1 MSAVPALKNS
11 HDIPSRSLLHIFF
24 LNRLHLKVRLCGIQ
38 SYISG
43 LASNHYW
50 ARDTWPPISKIPP
63 FLKNCPKFQIAIIQT
78 AQTQYGGY
86 VRLSDWLKFLI
97 FGQYN
102 SMSAAILL
110 ESWSKYF
117 LYLRLRVL
125 LLAIGYF
132 ATASQL
138 FASTYY
144 ETMLLFGCGA

>member
-1 MSAVPALKNS
+1 MIGLSSWYSAS
-11 HDIPSRSLLHIFF
+11 
-24 LNRLHLKVRLCGIQ
+24 
-38 SYISG
+38 
-43 LASNHYW
+43 
-50 ARDTWPPISKIPP
+50 T
-63 FLKNCPKFQIAIIQT
+63 IAW
-78 AQTQYGGY
+78 G
-86 VRLSDWLKFLI
+86 
-97 FGQYN
+97 
-102 SMSAAILL
+102 MSAAILL